1 MGFLLSRLSVSLFF
15 STSPSFLQMKIASL
29 QRSVLLVLIVA
40 HPYRSEPVNGSKEGR
55 SGRVRRQGKLLCL
68 GNALVTTLVNEL
80 LNANRKRIKENEP
93 IYIGGTQN
101 LGVIVLKNG
110 RAINVSQITPIAV
123 VNVSSIQI

>member
-1 MGFLLSRLSVSLFF
+1 M
-15 STSPSFLQMKIASL
+15 
-29 QRSVLLVLIVA
+29 
-40 HPYRSEPVNGSKEGR
+40 
-55 SGRVRRQGKLLCL
+55 
-68 GNALVTTLVNEL
+68 NEL